1 MPEDDEDDFMQ
12 PMVDDMSDEDMSED
26 EEVPPKL
33 VKKRK
38 LENGTISQEK
48 PLEEIK
54 KLKKEKEVKQPEA
67 VKKVLDE
74 KSTKAKEESDEE
86 SSEEDSSD
94 DDADDSKVSLNL
106 EEACKISGV

>member
-12 PMVDDMSDEDMSED
+12 PMVDMSDEDMEED

-38 LENGTISQEK
+38 LENGTISKEN
-48 PLEEIK
+48 PLEETK
-54 KLKKEKEVKQPEA
+54 NLKKEGEH
-67 VKKVLDE
+67 
-74 KSTKAKEESDEE
+74 DEE

-94 DDADDSKVSLNL
+94 DDADDSKVSKLRIP
-106 EEACKISGV
+106 KY

>member
-12 PMVDDMSDEDMSED
+12 PMDDMSDEEMSED
-26 EEVPPKL
+26 EEVAPKL

-86 SSEEDSSD
+86 SSEQDSSD
-94 DDADDSKVSLNL
+94 DEADDSKVSLNL
-106 EEACKISGV
+106 EY

>member
-12 PMVDDMSDEDMSED
+12 PMVDMSDEDMEED

-38 LENGTISQEK
+38 LENGTISKEN
-48 PLEEIK
+48 PLETK
-54 KLKKEKEVKQPEA
+54 NLKKKKEGEH
-67 VKKVLDE
+67 
-74 KSTKAKEESDEE
+74 DEE

-94 DDADDSKVSLNL
+94 DEADDSKVS
-106 EEACKISGV
+106 KFRIPKY

>member
-12 PMVDDMSDEDMSED
+12 PMVDMSDEDMEED

-38 LENGTISQEK
+38 LENGTISKEN
-48 PLEEIK
+48 PFEETK
-54 KLKKEKEVKQPEA
+54 NLKKKKEG
-67 VKKVLDE
+67 DH
-74 KSTKAKEESDEE
+74 DEE

-94 DDADDSKVSLNL
+94 DDADDSKVSKCRIL
-106 EEACKISGV
+106 KY